1 MMLDIKN
8 LNSFYGKSHALWDI
22 TFSAKKGK
30 ITALVGRNG
39 MGKTTTLR
47 CIMGLID
54 EKSGEIVAEGKHLE
68 HLKPYEIAK
77 TGIGYVP
84 DNLGIFPTL
93 TVEENILL
101 AAHLSKRKGDWDI
114 DRVYSLFEKLYQ
126 IRKSKAG
133 NLSGGEKKM
142 LSIGRA
148 LASNPKLILIDEP
161 TEGLAPLIIQGLSE
175 AMNKIKQLGV
185 TILMTDQNIGF
196 VRSVSDYV
204 YIIEQGKIVY
214 EGTIDAVKQDRELII
229 KYIAV

>member
-54 EKSGEIVAEGKHLE
+54 EKSGEIVAEGKRLE